1 MESLLLR
8 RATVEDAK
16 GIAQVSVETWK
27 TAYSGLLPDD
37 YLHKLNV
44 DQRAQ
49 TWAKLLEFAPKG
61 NQTIVAE
68 IGGRIIGFIGIGPSS
83 EAGAMKFG
91 EVYAIY
97 VKPDYQS
104 RGVGSQLMK
113 EGIRILKD
121 QGFNRATL
129 WVLEQNISTR
139 SWYESHGWHPNGKSK
154 IEKRANFEMQE
165 AQYVIDFE

>member
-1 MESLLLR
+1 MDSLLLR
-8 RATVEDAK
+8 RATVEDAQ
-16 GIAQVSVETWK
+16 GIAHVSVETWK

-37 YLHKLNV
+37 YLQKMSV
-44 DQRAQ
+44 DQRTQ
-49 TWAKLLEFAPKG
+49 TWAKLLEFSPEG

-68 IGGRIIGFIGIGPSS
+68 IDGRIIGFIGIGPSS
-83 EAGAMKFG
+83 EVGAMEFG

-97 VKPDYQS
+97 VRPNYQS
-104 RGVGSQLMK
+104 RGAGSQLLK
-113 EGIRILKD
+113 EGIRILKS

-129 WVLEQNISTR
+129 WVLEQNISAR